1 MQFTRNIGDRRLLEP
16 DFPEQAF
23 RDLDN
28 QLMSVLFFGFSFSPP
43 ILPNISATMDV
54 ARALRFLLEY
64 SLAIICSKSLNRC
77 AILSLLAPPALS
89 GSTLNLQVRIVS

>member
-28 QLMSVLFFGFSFSPP
+28 QLMSVLFIGFSF
-43 ILPNISATMDV
+43 
-54 ARALRFLLEY
+54 
-64 SLAIICSKSLNRC
+64 
-77 AILSLLAPPALS
+77 
-89 GSTLNLQVRIVS
+89 VRIFRPSRSRERDYGVSSPLPRWVLRPMSRFFSIPPKPS